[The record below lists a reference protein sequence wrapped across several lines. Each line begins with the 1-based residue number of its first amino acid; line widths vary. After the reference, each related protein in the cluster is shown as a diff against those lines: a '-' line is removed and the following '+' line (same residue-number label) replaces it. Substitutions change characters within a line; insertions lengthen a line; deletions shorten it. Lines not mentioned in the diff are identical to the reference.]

1 MSTVESDEAYARR
14 LQVQELGGYVEQV
27 NAQTPLMRDR
37 QGNMTA
43 NPTVI
48 NARMNEIA
56 SSWATVAIITI
67 ANIPQIIAG
76 IIVLYLYWDID
87 RTCDSEHN
95 YRNYLQEHPERY
107 QKLVSLRNT
116 IEAFALIW
124 FVVGNMW
131 LFGEDDDSCTHPH
144 NSHIYNLCFSY
155 LIIMY
160 LQGATQSVL
169 DSIPVITITE
179 EHSNVTCPICL
190 NELVVGESAR
200 SLSCAHIF
208 HQQCVD
214 EWLRVN
220 ATCPTCRKPLVDPP
234 QQASTPPSPAATP
247 AAPAHTHSTP
257 SPAVGEVS
265 VGGVQLMPIATQTP
279 ASGQERRSD
288 SFYNYEML

>member
-14 LQVQELGGYVEQV
+14 LQAQELGGYVEQV

-37 QGNMTA
+37 QGNMAA

-56 SSWATVAIITI
+56 SSWTTVAIITI
-67 ANIPQIIAG
+67 ANIPQILAG
-76 IIVLYLYWDID
+76 LIVLYLYWDID
-87 RTCDSEHN
+87 RTCDSEH
-95 YRNYLQEHPERY
+95 
-107 QKLVSLRNT
+107 
-116 IEAFALIW
+116 
-124 FVVGNMW
+124 
-131 LFGEDDDSCTHPH
+131 
-144 NSHIYNLCFSY
+144 
-155 LIIMY
+155 
-160 LQGATQSVL
+160 GATQSVL

-234 QQASTPPSPAATP
+234 QQASTPQSPATTP

-257 SPAVGEVS
+257 SPGVGEVG
-265 VGGVQLMPIATQTP
+265 VGGVQLMPIATQTS

-288 SFYNYEML
+288 SVYNYEML